1 MPTKT
6 TKYVF
11 YYVTGKTIYHC
22 LWDESLSAYGDPSAG
37 TGTYVLLIEGAA
49 TVYEGNVYAGKYRIV
64 EEAPVGVYTTLYDDK
79 FVGSVDLVNHINDA
93 DADMRHT
100 TEAIKIPAADQGRL
114 GTTLDAALNY
124 ITGAAWDKDSDAN
137 LKGHLDDTTNAHAG
151 TAIGFTPA
159 VGADWDVVPATV
171 EAALD
176 ELGDRVRDLETGTAA
191 APSGIDDFL
200 DSLGVVVK
208 WDAQDVHDIQYAIKY
223 LWKHTSES
231 PALIGDLT
239 HQRRTLAV
247 EELITYFS
255 RRLDLSSS
263 PDSNLILYYAIAARG
278 RADADWTWSAVQS
291 IEVDLPEYTQE
302 FRASLGGITLCCNGA
317 SGATSEL
324 FEAVREPNQFPTA
337 DATPPTENYYVVPA
351 CANNYQYTEI
361 TLHAAVLPDGDVSLI
376 LRNGTTGAV
385 KSFTIDSGTGR
396 IAVADQSFLLQVNS
410 GAELQIYTLD
420 AKNMGDVHLW
430 LKRTL
435 YTA

>member
-1 MPTKT
+1 MAAQT
-6 TKYVF
+6 TKISVRYT
-11 YYVTGKTIYHC
+11 TGKTLYHC
-22 LWDESLSAYGDPSAG
+22 LWDEGTSSYEDPSLGGG
-37 TGTYVLLIEGAA
+37 TLLIEVAA
-49 TVYEGNVYAGKYRIV
+49 TLYQEDVYGGKCRIV
-64 EEAPVGVYTTLYDDK
+64 EEDPVGVFTTLYDDT
-79 FVGSVDLVNHINDA
+79 FFGSIDLFNHIND
-93 DADMRHT
+93 DDSDMRHN
-100 TEAIKIPAADQGRL
+100 TEAITIPAADQGRL
-114 GTTLDAALNY
+114 GLTLDAALDN
-124 ITGAAWDKDSDAN
+124 ITGATWDKDTDDN
-137 LKGHLDDTTNAHAG
+137 LKTHLDAAADAHAG
-151 TAIGFTPA
+151 TAIGYTPA
-159 VGADWDVVPATV
+159 VAGDWDVAPTTV
-171 EAALD
+171 EAGLD
-176 ELGDRVRDLETGTAA
+176 ELADRVRDLETGVAV
-191 APSGIDDFL
+191 APTGIDDFS
-200 DSLGVVVK
+200 DSLGIVVK
-208 WDAQDVHDIQYAIKY
+208 WDAQDVNDIQYAIKY

-255 RRLDLSSS
+255 RRVDLSSS

-278 RADADWTWSAVQS
+278 RADADWVWSGVQS
-291 IEVDLPEYTQE
+291 IEVTLPEYTQE